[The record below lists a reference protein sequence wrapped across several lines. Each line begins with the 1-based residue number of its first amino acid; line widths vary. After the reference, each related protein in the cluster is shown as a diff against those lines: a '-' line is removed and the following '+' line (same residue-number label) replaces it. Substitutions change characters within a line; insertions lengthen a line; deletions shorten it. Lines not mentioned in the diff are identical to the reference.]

1 MHHEKIELASEP
13 TKENG
18 SSRTGFRRTVAAIAA
33 MCLLGSAG
41 CQVARKTASLPTEMV
56 AAVVRGPQQKQ
67 PDPALL
73 QSEILR
79 FTDDLFGRTSAGLDE
94 YARRAN
100 TAEAHE
106 QATKW
111 KVTLCTSALGIAT
124 GANPTANVV
133 DLLGL
138 ATLTRAFVEQ
148 EALKV
153 EPRGALGLWLE
164 NTRTLETNAWRIA
177 GEALSE
183 AQQEEFRAAITR
195 WLEENANT
203 DSDFFGRQQEIAM
216 DLRQS
221 RGKATQPG
229 SVFSLVG
236 LDPTA
241 GLDPAVRE
249 VTRTRLFAE
258 RAMFAMERMPF
269 LFRWQTEMLAGKILR
284 QQEITNALAAADR
297 LSRAVESVSQTAA
310 LLPGKVSSERE
321 AIVAALEEQEGKL
334 RNLSAEMTQTLIAG
348 EKMSTSLNTT
358 VVSFDGLMK
367 RFGVGEPDTSPP
379 DTNSAPFNILDY
391 ARTAEQVANMAQQL
405 DALIKDASGTMDTPA
420 LDKRIAQLG
429 AFSAQAR
436 TDAKSVAT
444 HAFLLI
450 ASLIILGFACA
461 LLYRRLSPTRTA
473 TAVAGTSRERT
484 GSIGPSS
491 I

>member
-1 MHHEKIELASEP
+1 MR
-13 TKENG
+13 KETLVT
-18 SSRTGFRRTVAAIAA
+18 RFRSMLRFAVVACSC
-33 MCLLGSAG
+33 MLSFTG

-56 AAVVRGPQQKQ
+56 AAVARGPQQKQ

-73 QSEILR
+73 QSELLR
-79 FTDDLFGRTSAGLDE
+79 FTDDFFGRTSAGLDE
-94 YARRAN
+94 YARKAN

-177 GEALSE
+177 GEVLSE

-203 DSDFFGRQQEIAM
+203 GSDFFSRPQEIAM

-269 LFRWQTEMLAGKILR
+269 LLRWQTEMFAGKISAPAGNHQCACR
-284 QQEITNALAAADR
+284 RGPSQSGGRVGQPDC
-297 LSRAVESVSQTAA
+297 SAVAREGQPANGKPL
-310 LLPGKVSSERE
+310 LLPW
-321 AIVAALEEQEGKL
+321 
-334 RNLSAEMTQTLIAG
+334 
-348 EKMSTSLNTT
+348 
-358 VVSFDGLMK
+358 
-367 RFGVGEPDTSPP
+367 
-379 DTNSAPFNILDY
+379 
-391 ARTAEQVANMAQQL
+391 
-405 DALIKDASGTMDTPA
+405 
-420 LDKRIAQLG
+420 
-429 AFSAQAR
+429 
-436 TDAKSVAT
+436 KSRKE
-444 HAFLLI
+444 
-450 ASLIILGFACA
+450 S
-461 LLYRRLSPTRTA
+461 
-473 TAVAGTSRERT
+473 
-484 GSIGPSS
+484 
-491 I
+491 